1 MSAAASPVSPVSV
14 PDELSRV
21 PAGSVLAGVLED
33 IEIEQV
39 SGYDTVEVLCA
50 EYRLW
55 CSGRPRGSIG

>member
-14 PDELSRV
+14 PDELSQV